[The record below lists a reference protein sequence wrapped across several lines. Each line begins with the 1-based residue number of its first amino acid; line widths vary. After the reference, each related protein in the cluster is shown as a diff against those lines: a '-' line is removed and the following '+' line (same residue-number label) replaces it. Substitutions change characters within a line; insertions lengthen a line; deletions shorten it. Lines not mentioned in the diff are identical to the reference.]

1 MPQQLLPPTAH
12 HVAGTRQG
20 WSWSGTPLA
29 RGSRRFGE
37 SSLLAFLAKNALGLP
52 SLGHAPSAL
61 PGMVGGS
68 GRWQMT
74 YDMSLHTF
82 ERPSCSQGSTR
93 THRRKPFQRA
103 RAAESP
109 TPPYVRVSTASARS
123 MCAPSRCKRTRHLT
137 VKRKS
142 RPALCVSTA
151 KRCCCHQDGGRGRVD
166 GRLQEDEGG
175 SSPEDGHVL

>member
-1 MPQQLLPPTAH
+1 MGSSCAAVGRAWRSGVAPGLLRDVLAH
-12 HVAGTRQG
+12 RV
-20 WSWSGTPLA
+20 
-29 RGSRRFGE
+29 
-37 SSLLAFLAKNALGLP
+37 LAFLPKNALGLP

-61 PGMVGGS
+61 PGRVGGS

-82 ERPSCSQGSTR
+82 ERPSCSHCGTR
-93 THRRKPFQRA
+93 THRTKPSQRA

-109 TPPYVRVSTASARS
+109 TPPYVRVSTASSRS
-123 MCAPSRCKRTRHLT
+123 TCAPSRCKRTRHLK

-175 SSPEDGHVL
+175 GSPEDGYVLEGTAVQPRW